1 MPADVA
7 APRSLFRV
15 LPGLLGL
22 LALAGVSAAAVKPLP
37 AVVEFNRDIRPI
49 MSNTCFKCHGG
60 DVAGNKGDLRLDRP
74 ESAYAPITDKSGRTR
89 TPIIPGDPENSEVW
103 RRLISKEA
111 AEVMPP
117 PDTLHQL
124 SERDI
129 ALVKRW
135 IEQGAKYEAHWSYV
149 VPQKRPL
156 PAVAPA
162 QAALVRTPVD
172 AFVLDRLATESFTP
186 SPEADRATLL
196 RRLSLDLTGL
206 PPTTAEVAAFVADGA
221 PDAYERLVD
230 RLLASPH
237 YGERMAVPWL
247 DLVRF
252 ADSVGFHGDQL
263 QNVFPYRDY
272 VIDAFNA
279 NKPFDQFT
287 REQLA
292 GDLLPNPTPAQLVA
306 TGFNRLNM
314 MTREGGAQ
322 PKEYLAKYAAD
333 RVRAVSTA
341 WMGSTM
347 ACAECHDHKYDPISA
362 RDFYATAAYFA
373 DIKQWGVYHDYT
385 YTPEPELRN
394 FTNDHPFPPE
404 LQVTSDYLERRRDR
418 ITARLEQFIASS
430 APGLT
435 ADAER
440 WPALDAWVAQAATVL
455 QAEPTRGWRLARP
468 DVAADDPQVE
478 ALADGSARFSVP
490 ATGRGAARSP
500 LPVVALAVPG
510 ESIAAIR
517 VEVLPD
523 EQHQGKVG
531 RGGRDLFNTRVTFA
545 IRPAGEGALRPV
557 EVFNGYTEQANE
569 SYSNGQ
575 RLPAVT
581 TGWRS
586 FTALAE
592 QPQAAVFL
600 LKTPVTLAAGER
612 LVATFGRSSVA
623 VAGSMNDPG
632 RVRVMVS
639 PLAGRLPGDAVPA
652 AVREA
657 LLATAPTDDQ
667 KALRAGE
674 YLRSTGAGD
683 AEAQAAIQR
692 ELHAIAE
699 CFDGKAWTAVTAAT
713 TPATTRI
720 LPRGNWLD
728 ETGEVVRPAPPG
740 FLSGGDLPAD
750 APRQTRLD
758 LANWI
763 VSRDNPL
770 TARALVNRLWEQ
782 FFGTGLSAVLDDL
795 GAQGEWPSHPEL
807 LDWLAVEFMDRGWDV
822 KAMVRLIVTS
832 STYRQSSRA
841 RPELLAA
848 DPANR
853 LLARQNARRL
863 EAEFVRD
870 NALAIAGLIDREVGG
885 PSARP
890 YQPEGYYAS
899 LNFPI
904 RDYETQVDDR
914 QYRRGVYQH
923 WQRTFLHPMLA
934 NFDAPSRE
942 ECVAERAISSTP
954 QQALTLLNDPTF
966 VEAARGLAL
975 QILAARPAGTV
986 DERIAEGVRRV
997 VAREPNEREAASL
1010 RAFHVAQW
1018 EHYQANPEEAE
1029 AFTRVGLL
1037 PVPGGTDRVELAAW
1051 TSVSR
1056 VLLNL
1061 NETIVRY

>member
-7 APRSLFRV
+7 APRLLFRV
-15 LPGLLGL
+15 LPGLIGS

-49 MSNTCFKCHGG
+49 MSNTCFKCHGA
-60 DVAGNKGDLRLDRP
+60 DVAANKGNLRLDRP
-74 ESAYAPITDKSGRTR
+74 ESAYAPITDKSGRAR
-89 TPIIPGDPENSEVW
+89 TPIVPGDPEKSEVW

-129 ALVKRW
+129 ALMKRW

-149 VPQKRPL
+149 VPQKRTP

-172 AFVLDRLATESFTP
+172 AFILDRLAAESLTP
-186 SPEADRATLL
+186 SPEADRATLI

-272 VIDAFNA
+272 VIAAFNA

-292 GDLLPNPTPAQLVA
+292 GDLLPNPTPEQLVA

-404 LQVTSDYLERRRDR
+404 LQVDSDYLARRRDR

-430 APGLT
+430 APGLA

-440 WPALDAWVAQAATVL
+440 WPALDAWVAQAATSL
-455 QAEPTRGWRLARP
+455 RAEPTRGWRLAQP
-468 DVAADDPQVE
+468 DVAPDNAQVE

-490 ATGRGAARSP
+490 ATGRGAARPP
-500 LPVVALAVPG
+500 LPVVALNVPG

-523 EQHQGKVG
+523 EQHKGKVG
-531 RGGRDLFNTRVTFA
+531 RGGRELFNTRVTFA
-545 IRPAGEGALRPV
+545 IRPAGEGELRPV
-557 EVFNGYTEQANE
+557 EIFNGYTEQANE
-569 SYSNGQ
+569 SYFNGQ

-600 LKTPVTLAAGER
+600 LKTPVTLAPGER

-632 RVRVMVS
+632 RVRVTVS
-639 PLAGRLPGDAVPA
+639 PLAGRLPGDGVPA
-652 AVREA
+652 AVRDA
-657 LLATAPTDDQ
+657 LLAATPTDDQ

-683 AEAQAAIQR
+683 VGAQAAIQR

-740 FLSGGDLPAD
+740 FLSRGDLPAD

-770 TARALVNRLWEQ
+770 TARTFVNRLWEQ

-822 KAMVRLIVTS
+822 KAMVRVIVTS

-904 RDYETQVDDR
+904 RDYEVQLDDR

-986 DERIAEGVRRV
+986 DERLAEGVRRV
-997 VAREPNEREAASL
+997 VAREPNEREASSL
-1010 RAFHVAQW
+1010 RAFHATQL
-1018 EHYQANPEEAE
+1018 EHYRANPEEAE
-1029 AFTRVGLL
+1029 AFTRVGML
-1037 PVPGGTDRVELAAW
+1037 PVPAGTDRIELAAW
-1051 TSVSR
+1051 TSVTR

>member
-7 APRSLFRV
+7 APRFLFRA
-15 LPGLLGL
+15 LLGL
-22 LALAGVSAAAVKPLP
+22 IGSLALAGVSAAAVKPLP

-49 MSNTCFKCHGG
+49 MSNTCFKCHGA
-60 DVAGNKGDLRLDRP
+60 DVAANKGNLRLDRP
-74 ESAYAPITDKSGRTR
+74 ESAYAPITDKSGRAR
-89 TPIIPGDPENSEVW
+89 TPIVPGDPEKSEVW

-129 ALVKRW
+129 ALMKRW

-149 VPQKRPL
+149 VPQKRNP
-156 PAVAPA
+156 PAVVSA

-172 AFVLDRLATESFTP
+172 AFILDRLAAESLTP
-186 SPEADRATLL
+186 SPEADRATLI

-206 PPTTAEVAAFVADGA
+206 PPTPAEVAAFVADGA

-230 RLLASPH
+230 RLLDSPH

-272 VIDAFNA
+272 VIAAFNA

-292 GDLLPNPTPAQLVA
+292 GDLLPNPTPEQLVA

-404 LQVTSDYLERRRDR
+404 LQVDSDYLARRRDR

-430 APGLT
+430 APGLA

-440 WPALDAWVAQAATVL
+440 WPALDAWVAQAATSL
-455 QAEPTRGWRLARP
+455 RAEPTRGWRLAQP
-468 DVAADDPQVE
+468 DVAPDNAQVE

-490 ATGRGAARSP
+490 ATGRGAARPP
-500 LPVVALAVPG
+500 LPVVALNVPG

-523 EQHQGKVG
+523 EQHKGKVG
-531 RGGRDLFNTRVTFA
+531 RGGRELFNTRVTFA
-545 IRPAGEGALRPV
+545 IRPAREGELRPV
-557 EVFNGYTEQANE
+557 EIFNGYTEQANE
-569 SYSNGQ
+569 SYFNGQ

-600 LKTPVTLAAGER
+600 LKTPVTLAPGER

-632 RVRVMVS
+632 RVRVTVS
-639 PLAGRLPGDAVPA
+639 PLAGRLPGDGVPA
-652 AVREA
+652 AVRDA
-657 LLATAPTDDQ
+657 LLAATPTDDQ

-683 AEAQAAIQR
+683 VGAQAAIQR

-740 FLSGGDLPAD
+740 FLSRGDLPAD

-770 TARALVNRLWEQ
+770 TARTFVNRLWEQ

-822 KAMVRLIVTS
+822 KAMVRVIVTS

-904 RDYETQVDDR
+904 RDYEVQLDDR

-986 DERIAEGVRRV
+986 DERLAEGVRRV
-997 VAREPNEREAASL
+997 VAREPNEREASSL
-1010 RAFHVAQW
+1010 RAFHATQL
-1018 EHYQANPEEAE
+1018 EHYRANPEEAE
-1029 AFTRVGLL
+1029 AFTRVGML
-1037 PVPGGTDRVELAAW
+1037 PVPAGTDRIELAAW
-1051 TSVSR
+1051 TSVTR

>member
-1 MPADVA
+1 MSADVV
-7 APRSLFRV
+7 APRFLIRALFGLVGPV
-15 LPGLLGL
+15 LTGL
-22 LALAGVSAAAVKPLP
+22 SAAQVKPLP

-49 MSNTCFKCHGG
+49 MSNTCFKCHGA
-60 DVAGNKGDLRLDRP
+60 DVVSNKGNLRLDQP
-74 ESAYAPITDKSGRTR
+74 ESAYAPITDKSGRAR
-89 TPIIPGDPENSEVW
+89 TPIVPGDPEKSEVW

-149 VPQKRPL
+149 VPQKRTP

-162 QAALVRTPVD
+162 QAASVRTPVD
-172 AFVLDRLATESFTP
+172 AFILDRLATDSLTP
-186 SPEADRATLL
+186 SPEADRATLI

-206 PPTTAEVAAFVADGA
+206 PPTTDEVTAFVADGS

-430 APGLT
+430 SPGL
-435 ADAER
+435 AAEAER
-440 WPALDAWVAQAATVL
+440 WPALDAWVAQAAGAL
-455 QAEPTRGWRLARP
+455 QDEPSRGWRLARP
-468 DVAADDPQVE
+468 DVAPDNAQVE

-490 ATGRGAARSP
+490 ATGRGAARPS
-500 LPVVALAVPG
+500 LPVVALEVPG

-523 EQHQGKVG
+523 EQHKGRVG

-545 IRPAGEGALRPV
+545 IRPAGEGEPRPV

-569 SYSNGQ
+569 SYFNGQ

-592 QPQAAVFL
+592 QSQAAVFL

-632 RVRVMVS
+632 RVRVTFS

-657 LLATAPTDDQ
+657 LLAAAPTDAQ
-667 KALRAGE
+667 KALRVGE

-683 AEAQAAIQR
+683 AEVQAAIQR

-713 TPATTRI
+713 TPSTTRI

-770 TARALVNRLWEQ
+770 TARTFVNRLWEQ

-904 RDYETQVDDR
+904 RDYEVQVDDR

-975 QILAARPAGTV
+975 QILAARPTGTV

-1010 RAFHVAQW
+1010 RDFHAKQL
-1018 EHYQANPEEAE
+1018 EHYRASPEEAE

-1037 PVPGGTDRVELAAW
+1037 PVPAGTDRVELAAW
-1051 TSVSR
+1051 TSVTR